1 MVKNLISCQLFE
13 CVCVCVREDTHGEL
27 EGGWE
32 RKEDAAPGVSLCL
45 FLHLTVTL
53 CFVLFFW
60 LFLFVCFVLVI

>member
-1 MVKNLISCQLFE
+1 M
-13 CVCVCVREDTHGEL
+13 CVCVREDTHGEL

-53 CFVLFFW
+53 CFLFFVW

>member
-1 MVKNLISCQLFE
+1 M
-13 CVCVCVREDTHGEL
+13 CVCVREDTHGEL

-53 CFVLFFW
+53 CFLGV
-60 LFLFVCFVLVI
+60 FLAFFVCLVFFSDLVMFTAVQSV

>member
-1 MVKNLISCQLFE
+1 M
-13 CVCVCVREDTHGEL
+13 CVCVREDTHGEL

-53 CFVLFFW
+53 CFFFVF
-60 LFLFVCFVLVI
+60 FLAFFVCLVFFSDLVMFTAVQSV

>member
-1 MVKNLISCQLFE
+1 M
-13 CVCVCVREDTHGEL
+13 CVCVREDTHGEL

-53 CFVLFFW
+53 CFFGV
-60 LFLFVCFVLVI
+60 FLAFFVCLFGFF

>member
-1 MVKNLISCQLFE
+1 M
-13 CVCVCVREDTHGEL
+13 CVCVREDTHGEL

-53 CFVLFFW
+53 CFCFFCFW
-60 LFLFVCFVLVI
+60 LFLFVWFFFSDLVMFIAVQSV

>member
-1 MVKNLISCQLFE
+1 M
-13 CVCVCVREDTHGEL
+13 CVCVREDTHGEL

-53 CFVLFFW
+53 CFLLGFFW
-60 LFLFVCFVLVI
+60 LFLFVWFFFSDLVMFTAVQSV